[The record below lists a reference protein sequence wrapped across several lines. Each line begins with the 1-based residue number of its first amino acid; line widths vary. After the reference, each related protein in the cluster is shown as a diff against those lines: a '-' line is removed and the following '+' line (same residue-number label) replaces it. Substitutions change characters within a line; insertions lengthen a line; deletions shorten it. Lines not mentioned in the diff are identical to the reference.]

1 MEERVCVRAC
11 ISEWNGV
18 RVPIL
23 MYVREQFKLVSLRK
37 LIHVNQGFGIQPVMA
52 SQIKGMSE
60 HIRKEK
66 KKKGKKSKKNSDA
79 SLMLHPSLVRPSLGS
94 GAFILLK
101 GRQDEEA
108 CL

>member
-23 MYVREQFKLVSLRK
+23 MYVCEQSKLVSLRK

-66 KKKGKKSKKNSDA
+66 KKRKKKQEK
-79 SLMLHPSLVRPSLGS
+79 L
-94 GAFILLK
+94 
-101 GRQDEEA
+101 
-108 CL
+108 